1 MRLFIEKHQKTSRK
15 PSKLP
20 KLLQQALKTLIL
32 VRFNMEG
39 IIVNFRRS
47 RTTYTPRHFIIQP
60 ENCDSKEKAL
70 KLVGKTVEWK
80 NPQGKEKAVIKGK
93 IASAHGCKGCVRV
106 IFERGLPG
114 QAVATKVEI
123 K

>member
-1 MRLFIEKHQKTSRK
+1 M
-15 PSKLP
+15 
-20 KLLQQALKTLIL
+20 A
-32 VRFNMEG
+32 EG
-39 IIVNFRRS
+39 TIVNFRRS

-60 ENCDSKEKAL
+60 DKTETKEKAL
-70 KLVGKTVEWK
+70 KFVGKQVEWK
-80 NPQGKEKAVIKGK
+80 NKEGTVIKGK
-93 IASAHGCKGCVRV
+93 VASAHGCKGCVRV

>member
-1 MRLFIEKHQKTSRK
+1 MAS
-15 PSKLP
+15 
-20 KLLQQALKTLIL
+20 
-32 VRFNMEG
+32 G

-47 RTTYTPRHFIIQP
+47 RTRFIPRHFIIQP
-60 ENCDSKEKAL
+60 DKCDTREKAQ
-70 KLVGKTVEWK
+70 KFVGKEVEWK
-80 NPQGKEKAVIKGK
+80 NKEGTVIKGK
-93 IASAHGCKGCVRV
+93 IASAHGDNGAIRA

>member
-1 MRLFIEKHQKTSRK
+1 M
-15 PSKLP
+15 
-20 KLLQQALKTLIL
+20 
-32 VRFNMEG
+32 VDG

-60 ENCDSKEKAL
+60 DNSDTKEKAS
-70 KLVGKTVEWK
+70 KLVGKEVEWK
-80 NPQGKEKAVIKGK
+80 NKEGTAIKGK
-93 IASAHGCKGCVRV
+93 VASAHGCKGCVRV

-114 QAVATKVEI
+114 QAVATKVSI

>member
-1 MRLFIEKHQKTSRK
+1 M
-15 PSKLP
+15 
-20 KLLQQALKTLIL
+20 A
-32 VRFNMEG
+32 EG

-47 RTTYTPRHFIIQP
+47 RTRFIPRHFIIQP
-60 ENCDSKEKAL
+60 DKCDTREKAL
-70 KLVGKTVEWK
+70 KFVGKEVQWK
-80 NPQGKEKAVIKGK
+80 NKEGTAIKGK
-93 IASAHGCKGCVRV
+93 VAAAHGDNGCIRA